1 VSSPSCS
8 SSSSFSSSI
17 RAATRIDVS
26 KTMGVREEQFIRT
39 PKRQVEKRPVEVEV
53 EDEDDDE
60 NDMRL
65 SH

>member
-1 VSSPSCS
+1 
-8 SSSSFSSSI
+8 
-17 RAATRIDVS
+17 
-26 KTMGVREEQFIRT
+26 MGVREEQFIRT

>member
-1 VSSPSCS
+1 
-8 SSSSFSSSI
+8 
-17 RAATRIDVS
+17 
-26 KTMGVREEQFIRT
+26 MGVREEQFIRT

-60 NDMRL
+60 DDDENDMRL